1 MAVRMGPLGKVF
13 KKYVTDQKHQKD
25 GNSQVVPTLI
35 RDGGIGSGGN
45 HCQKDTS
52 CQWWQGWDHMG
63 RRTRNASLMRSR
75 RTSIRYLECQSGKVL
90 QEVTGFTANG
100 GF

>member
-25 GNSQVVPTLI
+25 GNSPVVPTLI

-52 CQWWQGWDHMG
+52 CQW
-63 RRTRNASLMRSR
+63 L
-75 RTSIRYLECQSGKVL
+75 
-90 QEVTGFTANG
+90 
-100 GF
+100 